1 MCKLLKK
8 LFCLLS
14 YLFQIVQNHPDSFVR
29 VYFHYRHIIEYRAV
43 FLHALPYAILQC
55 AQGDSQVEAVLDK
68 TFPCRVQ
75 CKIMPYTYFKSQVL
89 HFPCQSIIT
98 AHISS
103 VFAENKFPSLFI
115 HILHDKRH
123 SFIGN
128 CETHHGI
135 SLFGVSGLSP
145 YLVHL
150 VSILEII
157 IQHVNQIHTRKIVCQ
172 HEDITHYHH
181 VMFLHIKIS

>member
-1 MCKLLKK
+1 MFICGSSLQKLEQSPFSNFHNLKSFFLTFSISCFSSSSVIDLCLMVILCFLYDDTNLHNKNIMCKLLKK

-29 VYFHYRHIIEYRAV
+29 VYFHYRHIIEYGQS
-43 FLHALPYAILQC
+43 FLHVLPYAILQC

-103 VFAENKFPSLFI
+103 VFAKTSFPVFLSIYFMI
-115 HILHDKRH
+115 R
-123 SFIGN
+123 
-128 CETHHGI
+128 GI
-135 SLFGVSGLSP
+135 ASSG
-145 YLVHL
+145 
-150 VSILEII
+150 
-157 IQHVNQIHTRKIVCQ
+157 
-172 HEDITHYHH
+172 
-181 VMFLHIKIS
+181 M